1 MDTIL
6 LSTNSNLFN
15 SNSVPPIAQIRRR
28 FFSIRLNQ
36 LTHGCFSEMSRLRSG
51 CSARGFGSVDRRS
64 SRPQF
69 AAKGGSW
76 KSHAVPAGASDAAA
90 LSSDA
95 IVLHVRGMLCEGC
108 VASVQRILESQEP
121 VSSASVNLSTETAV
135 VWPVSDAKVEPGW
148 QKDLGQALAKHLT
161 SCGFESNIRV
171 AILGCHRNHICSLVI
186 E

>member
-95 IVLHVRGMLCEGC
+95 IVLHGMLCEGC

-161 SCGFESNIRV
+161 SCGFESNIRDQG
-171 AILGCHRNHICSLVI
+171 AIDVDTQS
-186 E
+186 